1 MKNFINR
8 FVFFVGWILSPFTFW
23 NDAFVNIPVSY
34 ICASLF
40 VRLVHSNFLLTTLV
54 FYWLSNILGISMMY
68 LSGKSIF
75 KDRKS
80 IVREVVVFLI
90 TIVVYSLILIVL
102 NKLEILKP
110 L

>member
-8 FVFFVGWILSPFTFW
+8 FVFFVGWLLSPFTFW
-23 NDAFVNIPVSY
+23 NDAFVNIPLSY

-40 VRLVHSNFLLTTLV
+40 VRLSRSNFLLTTLL
-54 FYWLSNILGISMMY
+54 FYWLSNILGIFMMY
-68 LSGKSIF
+68 LSGKSIL

-90 TIVVYSLILIVL
+90 TIAAYSLILIVL
-102 NKLEILKP
+102 HRLGALKP